1 MRSDPADR
9 LRKWAPDADDYELPD
24 LPEVVLTMI
33 DVTAFGGTGRSFMEV
48 EMPVDEGFHDP
59 RLYPSPGEARR
70 ITSGSEVLSKP
81 WPSEAN

>member
-1 MRSDPADR
+1 
-9 LRKWAPDADDYELPD
+9 
-24 LPEVVLTMI
+24 MI

>member
-33 DVTAFGGTGRSFMEV
+33 DLTLMT
-48 EMPVDEGFHDP
+48 
-59 RLYPSPGEARR
+59 
-70 ITSGSEVLSKP
+70 TSCLICLR
-81 WPSEAN
+81 